1 MVNANPIVNPIT
13 GNNNVCVGSNIS
25 LSNTTLGGVWSSGNT
40 AVVAVSNSGLV
51 TAVTAGTATIS
62 YMVTNAAG
70 CTTVVTKDITV
81 NANPIVNPITG
92 LSAVCVGSM
101 ITLSNTTAAG
111 VWSSSNTSVATINA
125 TTGVITGVSAGT
137 TTISYMVTNAAGCTT
152 VVTKDVTVNANPIVN
167 PITGNSGVC
176 VGSAITLNNTTAGGV
191 WSSSNTAVATIDAVT
206 GQGTA
211 ISVGS
216 AVMSYAV
223 TNNNNCTTT
232 VTKSITVYGNPVL
245 SPISGASTV
254 CVGGNASLS
263 NSTIA
268 GVWSSSNTSVVT
280 ISSTG
285 QVTGVSSGVA
295 TITYTY
301 TNANGC
307 SSSVSKDISVYDSPT
322 VSPITMTCSCSGNI
336 CVGQSITLS
345 SATVGGVW
353 GCGNTNVATI
363 SSTGVVTAVAAGTAI
378 VSYTVTNANGCSTTV
393 TQTIIVHGYPP
404 VPTITASGSTD
415 ICVGSTV
422 TLSSSSASGNQWY
435 KDGVAISGATSQ
447 TYSVSSSGSYSVT
460 VTNANNCSS
469 SSASATVVTVS
480 AYPVVSPIT
489 GSSSLCV
496 GQQTTL
502 ANTTS
507 AGVWGSSNT
516 AVATINATTG
526 QVTAIASGS
535 TTISYTVTNAAG
547 CSKTVT
553 YAIAVVANPTLSA
566 IAGNPILCV
575 GAVATFSNATT
586 GGVWSS
592 SNTSVATINATT
604 GQVTAVSAG
613 STTIS
618 YTLTNTNNCST
629 TVTQVV
635 SVEAKPTVA
644 GITYTASICT
654 GTTATATNTTPG
666 GVWSSSNTAV
676 ATINTSI
683 GQITGVSAGSTMISY
698 TVTNASGCSNTVTQ
712 VIAVIATPAVPTIA
726 VSGPTYMCAGSS
738 ITLYSSSTSGNQW
751 YKDGVL
757 ISGAT
762 AQQYT
767 TSAAGSYTVTVNNGG
782 CSSSSAALVVSL
794 KPTSSSTVYA
804 NFCRTCNYLFNG
816 QVYTTAGTYTKKLIN
831 VYGCDSTITLVL
843 IDTCGNVSG
852 GGGGGIESKTLGDVI
867 SKRLYGNAVNSVAEV
882 NGYNNSTKFTQ
893 SGAVVNGPNDLT
905 LSNLVPA
912 TVNNTN
918 AAYIS
923 TPVDLI
929 NFTNAVEVL
938 AVDYTQGGIT
948 KAVAFGTKTLG
959 DVYNHTKPICDRLK
973 GAELL
978 EVKNIVVNGYS
989 LMAYKIKQRTGEI
1002 EFAVNLSAG
1011 TAANRSTI
1019 SLQSNW
1025 FTDNYQADEKLY
1037 NFQLWAISYDMVQAM
1052 AQDIISKLQ
1061 NNGGVNSVTSADL
1074 PKAYISKGNRKAT
1087 DLTLT
1092 LQNNTANTTGYFQ
1105 IEEKANE
1112 NAGTTTRKIPFTVA
1126 ANGTTTLSVPVK
1138 DYYEGSMY
1146 VYLNNKLTDLVYLAD
1161 GTWSLDYDKTKT
1173 TINKFNVINEGNYTS
1188 KSNEYRL
1195 MRNVELVGT
1204 TKNYIS
1210 IYKTMMGGGVEQ
1222 DVTAYQDLKFNVNA
1236 VGTTNLRVTLVK
1248 KGIVNWEDQY
1258 SYTMSVDGLDKEYK
1272 VSLSQFKSTKYNS
1285 NITASDIT
1293 AVNFSFINPTGSAT
1307 VLSANLSKVRF
1318 INNTIPTEVVVEQI
1332 GIYPNPSNGRFVTKF
1347 KSNSSQALLLKVYEA
1362 ATGRLVKQQIV
1373 VAYTGD
1379 NQVNINLIESQTT
1392 ITDGLY
1398 IVTLEGDEQRYQPA
1412 KLIIT
1417 KNK

>member
-1 MVNANPIVNPIT
+1 MIAGNASA
-13 GNNNVCVGSNIS
+13 CVGGNIS
-25 LSNTTLGGVWSSGNT
+25 LSN
-40 AVVAVSNSGLV
+40 A
-51 TAVTAGTATIS
+51 
-62 YMVTNAAG
+62 
-70 CTTVVTKDITV
+70 
-81 NANPIVNPITG
+81 
-92 LSAVCVGSM
+92 
-101 ITLSNTTAAG
+101 
-111 VWSSSNTSVATINA
+111 
-125 TTGVITGVSAGT
+125 
-137 TTISYMVTNAAGCTT
+137 
-152 VVTKDVTVNANPIVN
+152 
-167 PITGNSGVC
+167 
-176 VGSAITLNNTTAGGV
+176 TAGGV
-191 WSSSNTAVATIDAVT
+191 WSSSNTAVATINNSGLVTAVSSGTATISYMVTNANGCTTTATKDITIHANPVVAAITGNSALCVGSTTILSSATTGGVWSSSNTSIATINATTGVVT
-206 GQGTA
+206 GVSAGVATMSYSVTNSNNCTTVVTKDITVNANPTVAAITGNAGVCVGNTTTLSNVTVGGTWSSSNTAVATIDATTGELTA
-211 ISVGS
+211 ITAGTTTI
-216 AVMSYAV
+216 SYTV
-223 TNNNNCTTT
+223 TNSNNCTTT
-232 VTKSITVYGNPVL
+232 VTKHITVYGNPML
-245 SPISGASTV
+245 SPIAGGAVV
-254 CVGGNASLS
+254 CVGANLALS
-263 NSTIA
+263 NPTIG
-268 GVWSSSNTSVVT
+268 GVWSSSNTAVAT

-285 QVTGVSSGVA
+285 QVTGVSSGTA

-301 TNANGC
+301 TNSNGC
-307 SSSVSKDISVYDSPT
+307 SSSVSKVISVYDSPT

-336 CVGQSITLS
+336 CVGQSIILS

-363 SSTGVVTAVAAGTAI
+363 SSTGVVTAVAPGTAI

-393 TQTIIVHGYPP
+393 TQTITVHAYPP
-404 VPTITASGSTD
+404 VPTITASGPTD

-422 TLSSSSASGNQWY
+422 ILSSSSTIGNQWY
-435 KDGVAISGATSQ
+435 KDGVAIAGATAQ
-447 TYSVSSSGSYSVT
+447 AYTVNSSGSYSVT

-469 SSASATVVTVS
+469 AAASATVVTVS
-480 AYPVVSPIT
+480 AYPSVSPIT

-502 ANTTS
+502 ANATS
-507 AGVWGSSNT
+507 GGVWTSSNT
-516 AVATINATTG
+516 AVATINNTTG
-526 QVTAIASGS
+526 QVTAIASGT

-547 CSKTVT
+547 CSKAVT
-553 YAIAVVANPTLSA
+553 YNITINALPSLSA

-575 GAVATFSNATT
+575 GAAATFSNATS
-586 GGVWSS
+586 GGTWSS

-604 GQVTAVSAG
+604 GQVTAIASG
-613 STTIS
+613 TTTIS
-618 YTLTNTNNCST
+618 YSVTNTNNCSA

-635 SVEAKPTVA
+635 SVEAKPIISPIACATNL
-644 GITYTASICT
+644 CT
-654 GTTATATNTTPG
+654 GSTAMATSATSG
-666 GVWSSSNTAV
+666 GTWSSSNTSV
-676 ATINTSI
+676 ATIDAVT
-683 GQITGVSAGSTMISY
+683 GQITGISSGSTMISY
-698 TVTNASGCSNTVTQ
+698 TVTNASGCSATVTQ
-712 VIAVIATPAVPTIA
+712 VVSVIATPAVPTIA
-726 VSGPTYMCAGSS
+726 TSGPTYMCTGSS
-738 ITLYSSSTSGNQW
+738 ITLYSSSASGNQW
-751 YKDGVL
+751 YRDGVM
-757 ISGAT
+757 IVGAI
-762 AQQYT
+762 AQQYVT
-767 TSAAGSYTVTVNNGG
+767 GNAGSYTVTVSNGS
-782 CSSSSAALVVSL
+782 CSSSSAAKVVSL

-804 NFCRTCNYLFNG
+804 NFCHSCNHLFNG
-816 QVYTTAGTYTKKLIN
+816 QVYTTAGTYTQKLTN

-852 GGGGGIESKTLGDVI
+852 GGGGGVESKTLGDVI

-882 NGYNNSTKFTQ
+882 NGYNNSIKFTQ
-893 SGAVVNGPNDLT
+893 SGAIVNGPNDLT

-978 EVKNIVVNGYS
+978 EVKNITVNGYS

-1037 NFQLWAISYDMVQAM
+1037 NFQLWAVSYDMVEAM

-1092 LQNNTANTTGYFQ
+1092 IQNSTANTSGYFR

-1112 NAGTTTRKIPFTVA
+1112 HATTTTRNIPFTVK
-1126 ANGTTTLSVPVK
+1126 ANGTTVLNVPVK

-1195 MRNVELVGT
+1195 MRNVEMVGT

-1210 IYKTMMGGGVEQ
+1210 IYKTMMGGGLEQ

-1236 VGTTNLRVTLVK
+1236 VGTTNLKVTLVK
-1248 KGIVNWEDQY
+1248 KGISNWDDQY

-1272 VSLSQFKSTKYNS
+1272 VSMSQFKSTKYS
-1285 NITASDIT
+1285 ATIKADDII
-1293 AVNFSFINPTGSAT
+1293 AVNFSFINPTGNAAVMS
-1307 VLSANLSKVRF
+1307 VNMSKVRF

-1332 GIYPNPSNGRFVTKF
+1332 GIYPNPSSGRFTAKF
-1347 KSNSSQALLLKVYEA
+1347 NSNNAQALIMKVYEA
-1362 ATGRLVKQQIV
+1362 STGKLIKQQIV
-1373 VAYTGD
+1373 VAYSGD
-1379 NQVNINLIESQTT
+1379 NQVAVNLLETQTT
-1392 ITDGLY
+1392 ITDGVY
-1398 IVTLEGDEQRYQPA
+1398 IVTLEGDEQRYQPT
-1412 KLIIT
+1412 KLIIS
-1417 KNK
+1417 KSK